1 MNAIEQHRFL
11 TQAKLQLVGT
21 IVSANR
27 EKDLIVLKNVPRC
40 TYLVVDRLQARALQ
54 RFRHPATV
62 SDIVPQLIRDRQ
74 SPALRDLY
82 ELIMKAIDRKFL
94 VESPDEAPPI
104 RAMEWTVK
112 IGEKFA
118 SFLGT
123 ILIIFGFVALF
134 FRNYLLGGI
143 PFPEFWWEAAL
154 GILPMMVAFS
164 LGYVLAACVLSG
176 HECEVYSPRVH
187 WKTLFP
193 HLRFDLL
200 DSIMSGKQCQE
211 SIAIMRL
218 APIFLLM
225 GCTALSLPGYTYVT
239 CLGVFYFTKPM
250 SSPAVDLLRAMYG
263 NMRLSTRENFLFWM
277 NRKPWQLF
285 RAKMKYADRRFQFL
299 HAFYTLGW
307 LCALYIFHA
316 QILNLEPEQLVG
328 DVLTN
333 PYSTLVLKISVWVVA
348 VVLALVVVLNL
359 IIFIR
364 YGIRKL
370 TTSTLWQRMLT
381 RVPRASEINRL
392 HVMELLNQC
401 LLFQELKPEVREIIA
416 EKLLIA
422 ESNPGNY
429 ITKKGDHGD
438 YFYIIFAGKVE
449 LCKPL
454 LSGRLERISILGPGE
469 AFGELSLLRNL
480 PRAHTVR
487 ALTKSII
494 LALSKDDFQ
503 QHVVRHLSSD
513 RILEIQQK
521 RAFLKRIPLCAN
533 WSPANIELFSEKSV
547 IEEYDKDEKV
557 LARGQEN
564 QFFHIVHE
572 SRFRV
577 ARQGKTLATLGIG
590 DFFGEISLLQGSVT
604 TADVICVEGGKLLS
618 LHRTE
623 FLRILGWDYQL
634 AVQFEAIASQRMKKS
649 IFPLSE
655 GNFESG
661 SMR

>member
-1 MNAIEQHRFL
+1 MNAIEQHRLL

-21 IVSANR
+21 IVSTNR

-40 TYLVVDRLQARALQ
+40 TYLVVDRLQARVLQ
-54 RFRHPATV
+54 RFRHSATV

-82 ELIMKAIDRKFL
+82 ELVIKAIDRKFL
-94 VESPDEAPPI
+94 VEKPDEDPPI
-104 RAMEWTVK
+104 QAMEWTVR

-123 ILIIFGFVALF
+123 ILIIFGFIALF

-143 PFPEFWWEAAL
+143 PFPEYWWQVAL
-154 GILPMMVAFS
+154 GILPMTVAFS
-164 LGYVLAACVLSG
+164 LGYLLAACVLSG
-176 HECEVYSPRVH
+176 HECEVYSPRFH
-187 WKTLFP
+187 WRTIFP

-200 DSIMSGKQCQE
+200 DSIMSGRQCQI
-211 SIAIMRL
+211 SISIMRL

-225 GCTALSLPGYTYVT
+225 GCTALSFPAFTYMT
-239 CLGVFYFTKPM
+239 CLGAFYFTKPIN
-250 SSPAVDLLRAMYG
+250 SPMVDLLRALYG
-263 NMRLSTRENFLFWM
+263 NIRLSTREDFLFWM

-299 HAFYTLGW
+299 HAVYTLSW
-307 LCALYIFHA
+307 LCTLYVFHA
-316 QILNLEPEQLVG
+316 QILDLEPEQL
-328 DVLTN
+328 LREIFSNT
-333 PYSTLVLKISVWVVA
+333 YSRLVLHISLWLVA
-348 VVLALVVVLNL
+348 IVFILVVLLNL
-359 IIFIR
+359 IIIIR

-381 RVPRASEINRL
+381 RVPKASEINRL

-429 ITKKGDHGD
+429 ITKKGDHPD

-449 LCKPL
+449 VCKPL

-469 AFGELSLLRNL
+469 AFGEISLLRNI
-480 PRAHTVR
+480 PRTHTVR

-494 LALSKDDFQ
+494 LALSKEDFQ
-503 QHVVRHLSSD
+503 QHIVRNLGSEKV
-513 RILEIQQK
+513 IEIQQK
-521 RAFLKRIPLCAN
+521 RAFLKRIPLCAK
-533 WSPANIELFSEKSV
+533 WSPANIELFAEKSV
-547 IEEYDKDEKV
+547 IEEYEKDEKV

-577 ARQGKTLATLGIG
+577 ARQGKTLTTLTIG

-604 TADVICVEGGKLLS
+604 TADVICLEGGKLLS

-634 AVQFEAIASQRMKKS
+634 AIQFEAIASKRLNKN

-655 GNFESG
+655 GNFESVNL
-661 SMR
+661 R